1 MRKFISL
8 LGLFILTLLW
18 VSCQSK
24 QELVKNEKGRSLNVV
39 TIPDIQPEF
48 TRGNVSAWIAAR
60 LKYPE
65 SAVRKQATGRVFVE
79 FVISKKGKVINSRVI
94 RSSGDKALDAEAL
107 RVVSELPRWK
117 PGHLKG
123 KKVAIQYVLP
133 VTFSFRR

>member
-1 MRKFISL
+1 MHKFISL

-24 QELVKNEKGRSLNVV
+24 QELVKNEKGRSQNVV

-48 TRGNVSAWIAAR
+48 TRGNVSAWIATR

-107 RVVSELPRWK
+107 RVVSELPCWK
-117 PGHLKG
+117 PGRLKG
-123 KKVAIQYVLP
+123 KKVATQYVLP
-133 VTFSFRR
+133 VTFSIQR

>member
-1 MRKFISL
+1 MHKFISL

-39 TIPDIQPEF
+39 MIPDIQPEF
-48 TRGNVSAWIAAR
+48 TRGNVSAWIATR

-107 RVVSELPRWK
+107 RVVSELPCWK
-117 PGHLKG
+117 PGRLKG
-123 KKVAIQYVLP
+123 KKVATQYVLP
-133 VTFSFRR
+133 VTFSIQR

>member
-24 QELVKNEKGRSLNVV
+24 QELVKKEKGRSLNVV

-117 PGHLKG
+117 PGRLKG